1 MANKRQNDNQ
11 QEHNEPKTSQSQGVP
26 ARRSTSGLPSSGG
39 SYPFGLLRRFANEI
53 DDLFGDSGV
62 GRSPFWNRPG
72 MLSTG
77 FDLTWPQIDLF
88 ESNGEFVIRAD
99 VPGLKK
105 EDLHVEITDNEL
117 VISGERRD
125 EREEHKGEFY
135 RSERSYGRFER
146 RIALP
151 EGTNA
156 DSVSSTFNNGILEVR
171 MKAPEQQTK
180 RGRRVEIQDR
190 ESSKPEKAA

>member
-1 MANKRQNDNQ
+1 
-11 QEHNEPKTSQSQGVP
+11 
-26 ARRSTSGLPSSGG
+26 
-39 SYPFGLLRRFANEI
+39 
-53 DDLFGDSGV
+53 
-62 GRSPFWNRPG
+62 